1 MRFRSMINISYLP
14 QRGGNLISAAFIF
27 RSRSNVRTILRFTPI
42 GSVPSDI
49 MTILQTPSE
58 ILTSAYYMQGLPSH
72 FSVFRGWPTSPN
84 CHPVFYFL
92 FFLFRFLPH
101 VCLRTVFRFSL
112 LQWCSFSYWLCNR
125 KKRVREKE
133 QTRKNF
139 LLCYLFPLYPRYFL
153 SHAMLSFSRVIF
165 FPRHSALYCS
175 LYICINETK
184 AKEFVIRK

>member
-1 MRFRSMINISYLP
+1 MCLP
-14 QRGGNLISAAFIF
+14 NPDLHLVTCKRGHVVLS
-27 RSRSNVRTILRFTPI
+27 ILRFTPS

-49 MTILQTPSE
+49 ITILQTPSE

-72 FSVFRGWPTSPN
+72 FSVFCGWPTSPN

-125 KKRVREKE
+125 KKSEKKNKREKIFRF
-133 QTRKNF
+133 THVIF
-139 LLCYLFPLYPRYFL
+139 YPIPYYLSPVLL
-153 SHAMLSFSRVIF
+153 FSRVI
-165 FPRHSALYCS
+165 PHSIVAYIFVSTKQKQRS
-175 LYICINETK
+175 L
-184 AKEFVIRK
+184 